1 MFKKILIGG
10 GVLVALLVVIV
21 AAQPSEYYVER
32 SLEMGAPAE
41 VVWEQ
46 LSDFNA
52 WKAWSPWHKMDPDQK
67 TNVTGDAGAVG
78 HTSYWDG
85 EKSGK
90 GSQAIVVADK
100 PKHLGMKL
108 VMLEP
113 MPDEAKTGFK
123 LEEVGDATKVTWFID
138 GNNNFVKKFFALVMG
153 MEEMLGSM
161 FDQGLSEL
169 KPIVEQKAKE
179 QAAARAAAAGD
190 SASE

>member
-1 MFKKILIGG
+1 MLKKILIGV

-21 AAQPSEYYVER
+21 AAQPSEYHVER
-32 SLEMGAPAE
+32 SLEMRAPAE

-52 WKAWSPWHKMDPDQK
+52 WSAWSPWHKMDPDQK

-78 HTSYWDG
+78 HTSSWDG

-90 GSQAIVVADK
+90 GSQEIVVADK
-100 PKHLGMKL
+100 PNRLGMRL

-123 LEEVGDATKVTWFID
+123 LERVGDGTKVTWFID
-138 GNNNFVKKFFALVMG
+138 GNNSFVKKFFALVMG
-153 MEEMLGSM
+153 MEEMLGGM
-161 FDQGLSEL
+161 FDEGLSDL
-169 KPIVEQKAKE
+169 KPIVEEKAME
-179 QAAARAAAAGD
+179 QAAARAAAGD
-190 SASE
+190 EASD